1 MLPKIHQQYLG
12 RFAPS
17 PTGPL
22 HYGSLVTAV
31 ASYLQ
36 AKANDGRWYIR
47 VENIDPPREQTGAAN
62 SILQTLLD
70 YGFRADQKPI
80 YQNHQITKHK
90 RNALRLI
97 DLKHAYVCECS
108 RKNLAAQSGK
118 DNPGNIYPGTCA
130 HKNLAF
136 SPDRTIRVHTSNFN
150 IKFTDGVFGKQHFDL
165 GTQSGDYIIF
175 RRDQLP
181 GYILAVSIDDAD
193 ENYTEV
199 VRGHDLLA
207 TTPRQIH
214 LTQLLGR
221 SPPAFL
227 HVPIITDDQGNKLSK
242 QTHAPAL
249 SKFHA
254 RTMLV
259 QALTDL
265 GQEPPR
271 SLQWQSLQFIWEW
284 AILHWQAER
293 IPAIPCIP
301 YRL

>member
-1 MLPKIHQQYLG
+1 MLPKSHQYYLG

-36 AKANDGRWYIR
+36 ARANDGRWYIR
-47 VENIDPPREQTGAAN
+47 IENIDPPREQSGAIN

-80 YQNHQITKHK
+80 YQNHQLIKHK

-97 DLKHAYVCECS
+97 ELKHAYACECS
-108 RKNLAAQSGK
+108 RKNLAAHSGQ
-118 DNPGNIYPGTCA
+118 DNTGIIYPGTCA
-130 HKNLAF
+130 HKNLPL
-136 SPDRTIRVHTSNFN
+136 SPDRSIRVHTNNSE
-150 IKFTDGVFGKQHFDL
+150 IKFTDGVFGNQYINL

-181 GYILAVSIDDAD
+181 SYILAVSIDDAD
-193 ENYTEV
+193 ENYTEI

-207 TTPRQIH
+207 ITPRQIH
-214 LTQLLGR
+214 LTRLLGR
-221 SPPAFL
+221 SPPTFM
-227 HVPIITDDQGNKLSK
+227 HVPIITDNQGKKLSK

-254 RTMLV
+254 RTMLFH
-259 QALTDL
+259 ALTDL

-271 SLQWQSLQFIWEW
+271 SLQWQSLQHLWEW
-284 AILHWQAER
+284 AILHWQADR
-293 IPAIPCIP
+293 IPAIPAIP